1 MKSIPITL
9 QYLGKD
15 LKKLVLFRSMA
26 TLALKSREK
35 CLLTNIK
42 T

>member
-9 QYLGKD
+9 PYLGKD
-15 LKKLVLFRSMA
+15 LKKLVLLRSMEI
-26 TLALKSREK
+26 LAMKTREK
-35 CLLTNIK
+35 RLLTNIK